1 MKKRAV
7 RVITGLL
14 CAAMVF
20 SHMAGNVNQIARRCN
35 ETGNLYRE
43 DVEDIRKGYVEIQKH
58 LADAV
63 GRLAKL

>member
-20 SHMAGNVNQIARRCN
+20 SHMAGMRVYAM
-35 ETGNLYRE
+35 EYG
-43 DVEDIRKGYVEIQKH
+43 EITKIKS
-58 LADAV
+58 
-63 GRLAKL
+63 RS